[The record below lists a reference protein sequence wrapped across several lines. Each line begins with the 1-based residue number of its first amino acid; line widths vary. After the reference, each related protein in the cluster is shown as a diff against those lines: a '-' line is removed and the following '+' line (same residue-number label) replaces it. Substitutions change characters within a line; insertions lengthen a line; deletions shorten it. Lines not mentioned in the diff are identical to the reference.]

1 MLVESKKYG
10 ANAKVP
16 KFPNSA
22 EAENF
27 LQMLLEKGLFFRA
40 KKMVLKKKDKTQ
52 ELKSAGSR
60 DVSKSPRVGK
70 KEKKARQQQEEAEQA
85 DEETED
91 KGGDDKADQVLL

>member
-1 MLVESKKYG
+1 MVESKKYG
-10 ANAKVP
+10 AKAKVP
-16 KFPNSA
+16 KFPNSG

-40 KKMVLKKKDKTQ
+40 KKMVLKKKDKAQ

-70 KEKKARQQQEEAEQA
+70 KEKKAQQEEAEQA
-85 DEETED
+85 EETED
-91 KGGDDKADQVLL
+91 KGGDEKADQVLL